1 MVSGDL
7 EVRTCMA
14 AWKYADQVEEL
25 ICYQE
30 HDPGLHFLVDKI
42 AWHSGASKLFAHCM
56 AKNCD
61 LN

>member
-1 MVSGDL
+1 MTA
-7 EVRTCMA
+7 R
-14 AWKYADQVEEL
+14 KYADQVEEL
-25 ICYQE
+25 ICFEE
-30 HDPGLHFLVDKI
+30 HDPGLHLLVHKI

>member
-1 MVSGDL
+1 MTA
-7 EVRTCMA
+7 R
-14 AWKYADQVEEL
+14 KYADQVEEL
-25 ICYQE
+25 ICFQE
-30 HDPGLHFLVDKI
+30 NDPGLHLLVHKI